1 MKKADWYW
9 IIGGIVFIIL
19 LLGASGENTT
29 VSNDWDADGDAFD
42 SEDYNKF
49 IEYKNS
55 QEYDI
60 LSY

>member
-1 MKKADWYW
+1 MKKQDWYW

-19 LLGASGENTT
+19 LLGASGGDST
-29 VSNDWDADGDAFD
+29 VNNDWDADGDAFD

-49 IEYKNS
+49 IEYKND